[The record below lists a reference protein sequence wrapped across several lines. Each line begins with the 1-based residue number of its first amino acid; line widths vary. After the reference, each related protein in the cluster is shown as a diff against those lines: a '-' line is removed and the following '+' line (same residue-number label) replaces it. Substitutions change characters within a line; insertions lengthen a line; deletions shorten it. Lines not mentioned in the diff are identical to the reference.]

1 MMTNIKLQLAQK
13 AAGRILLHLGC
24 VMRGGRWEFHWAGV
38 RREIAK
44 LF

>member
-1 MMTNIKLQLAQK
+1 MMTKIKSQLAQK

-24 VMRGGRWEFHWAGV
+24 VMRGGCWEFHWAGV
-38 RREIAK
+38 RREMAG